1 MINYIWF
8 IILGI
13 GIVFGIATGRGDVLS
28 IAVMDSASQTVKLII
43 SLMGIL
49 CLWCGVIKIAE
60 KSGLMENIAKIMKPF
75 IKKIFKEAGRDD
87 KAISNI
93 VMNMTANML
102 GLSNAA
108 TPFGIK
114 AMEELKRI
122 NPKKDTASDDMA
134 LFLVVNACCVQLVP
148 TTIISLRA
156 ASGSKNPAEIIIP
169 AIITTA
175 IAAFIGIIICKILE
189 KFF

>member
-8 IILGI
+8 IILGV
-13 GIVFGIATGRGDVLS
+13 GIVFGIATGQGEVLS
-28 IAVMDSASQTVKLII
+28 LSIIDSASQTVKLII

-60 KSGLMENIAKIMKPF
+60 KSGLMENISKIMKPF
-75 IKKIFKEAGRDD
+75 IKKLFKEAGRDD

-114 AMEELKRI
+114 AMEEMKRL

-169 AIITTA
+169 AIITTT
-175 IAAFIGIIICKILE
+175 IAAIIGIIICKILE